1 MAAYLIAA
9 HDIADAAAF
18 EEYRAKVVPMIA
30 RYGGRYITRGSSH
43 TFPEGGEWK
52 PERVVIIEFPDM
64 AALERWY
71 HAPEYQPLIALRK
84 ASTSDRDM
92 LVVVDGV

>member
-1 MAAYLIAA
+1 
-9 HDIADAAAF
+9 
-18 EEYRAKVVPMIA
+18 
-30 RYGGRYITRGSSH
+30 
-43 TFPEGGEWK
+43 
-52 PERVVIIEFPDM
+52 M

-71 HAPEYQPLIALRK
+71 HAPEYQPLIALRR